1 MSSDLTKF
9 QKLLSA
15 LHQDGTE
22 NLKTKITRMP
32 IIKNAN
38 WIHNA
43 DDIKTLTSSNS
54 GDFGDKI
61 ISLNPPSRLKDSV
74 IGLWCRWDFEKPY
87 KSKVEIMVCR
97 GKDAKA
103 GAKSYGFRIDPPH
116 FQGDQRHNY
125 WHAQYIQAFEKID
138 SIKFPLAN
146 NVDWIDGSVPAH
158 PIVFSEPEN
167 FSITDTTIYAAL
179 SIYGAS
185 LPPNIKTVAKL
196 LGLNKNFEY
205 ILSKVT

>member
-9 QKLLSA
+9 RRLLTA
-15 LHQDGTE
+15 LHQDGSD

-32 IIKNAN
+32 IIKGVN
-38 WIHNA
+38 WVQNS
-43 DDIKTLTSSNS
+43 DDINAMTSNS
-54 GDFGDKI
+54 AGDFGDKI

-74 IGLWCRWDFEKPY
+74 IGLWCKWDFENSFR
-87 KSKVEIMVCR
+87 SKVEIMVCR
-97 GKDAKA
+97 GKDTNV

-116 FQGDQRHNY
+116 FQGDKRHNY
-125 WHAQYIQAFEKID
+125 WHAQYIQSFERGE

-146 NVDWIDGSVPAH
+146 NTSWIDASVPAH
-158 PIVFSEPEN
+158 PIVFSDPEN

-185 LPPNIKTVAKL
+185 LPPNIKNVAKA

-205 ILSKVT
+205 ILAQVT